1 MASRVQV
8 TKVSKLKQLT
18 DTQLRLKPNEEHS
31 LNLGTNDA
39 PDSEIVA
46 IKFMNK
52 KLSWNNTVKSQAIS
66 YREIC
71 TRCDLTH
78 CTKTFECNEC
88 VCEV

>member
-46 IKFMNK
+46 IKFINK
-52 KLSWNNTVKSQAIS
+52 KLS
-66 YREIC
+66 
-71 TRCDLTH
+71 
-78 CTKTFECNEC
+78 
-88 VCEV
+88 